1 MWIKRSRAVIKCF
14 HRIRGQGASRKS
26 LELIRQVGD
35 EYREIGR
42 RAASLL
48 FCTHCGGSTPAFE
61 GNAGLPHPSRDL
73 PSKPPWSNPPV
84 NALAGARHHSHS
96 LEDDPD
102 ALAWQADM
110 PLITNPFMIYD
121 LTKVLGLGSL
131 FPLFIIV
138 ALAFWEGS
146 YAAIP
151 ALAGFCALIFG
162 GLMFVS
168 ALIMLAVFGNRFP
181 YEYLLDSR
189 GVRMELRSLKANRIS
204 SLAILLGSLA
214 GRRGLTAAG
223 AGFLAKANRIAFLPW
238 EELRCAHFFPNSRRI
253 NLVNDW
259 RAVIRMEIPE
269 SLYSEIE
276 ARVRAELNRQE
287 ARRSKVIR
295 PATAPAIRAILS
307 LLTILFTVVLMG
319 DEKPLAFFPG
329 LALLAGLAGLAA
341 LWARGWKCFLAAA
354 LMVALMGGSGLL
366 AWIHEAFVNEGQA
379 GWAIALGIQVALM
392 LFLVGIGLA
401 ILSGRVRT
409 APDAARVSQPETS
422 IHKHF

>member
-1 MWIKRSRAVIKCF
+1 MAKCF

-26 LELIRQVGD
+26 FELIRQVGD

-73 PSKPPWSNPPV
+73 PSRPSWRTPPV
-84 NALAGARHHSHS
+84 NALAGARHYSHS

-110 PLITNPFMIYD
+110 PLITNPFIMYD
-121 LTKVLGLGSL
+121 LIKVLGLGSL
-131 FPLFIIV
+131 FPLFVIV

-151 ALAGFCALIFG
+151 VLAGFGALIFG
-162 GLMFVS
+162 GLMLASV
-168 ALIMLAVFGNRFP
+168 LIILVVYGNRFP
-181 YEYLLDSR
+181 YKYRIDSR
-189 GVRMELRSLKANRIS
+189 GVRMELCSRKANWTS
-204 SLAILLGSLA
+204 SLAIIAGLLA
-214 GRRGLTAAG
+214 GRRGLTTAG

-238 EELRCAHFFPNSRRI
+238 EELRCAHFFPDSRRI

-287 ARRSKVIR
+287 ARRSKAIR

-307 LLTILFTVVLMG
+307 LLAILFTVVLMG

-341 LWARGWKCFLAAA
+341 LWTRGWKCFLAAA
-354 LMVALMGGSGLL
+354 LMVVLMGGTGLF
-366 AWIHEAFVNEGQA
+366 AFIHEAFANEGQA
-379 GWAIALGIQVALM
+379 GWAIALGIQIALM
-392 LFLVGIGLA
+392 LFFVGLGVA

-409 APDAARVSQPETS
+409 GPAAARLSQPETPTDRR
-422 IHKHF
+422 F